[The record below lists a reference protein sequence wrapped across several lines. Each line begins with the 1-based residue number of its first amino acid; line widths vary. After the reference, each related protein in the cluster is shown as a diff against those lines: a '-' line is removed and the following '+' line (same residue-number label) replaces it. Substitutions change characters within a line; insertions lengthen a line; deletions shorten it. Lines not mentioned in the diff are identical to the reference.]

1 MKLIIM
7 LTAVQRLDF
16 CDGNKHST
24 PLHDCRRHH
33 FQTMVSGLAVVI
45 ARVAS
50 SEWSLFSCCDQL
62 SSLVLSNVQ
71 YSRVCGHL
79 L

>member
-1 MKLIIM
+1 M

-24 PLHDCRRHH
+24 PLHDHHRHH
-33 FQTMVSGLAVVI
+33 FQTMVIGLAVVI

-50 SEWSLFSCCDQL
+50 SEESLFSFCDRL
-62 SSLVLSNVQ
+62 SSLVLSNVHF
-71 YSRVCGHL
+71 SRVCGHVL
-79 L
+79 